1 MSSTVDRLSED
12 CEGFCKIMD
21 RAPYFEVNADISHY
35 NCEPPHRRIPGIC
48 GAVHSALSSLQ
59 KAIVSL
65 LAKKLSG
72 NVAWTDRG
80 IKKGPH
86 LARIN
91 ERVNHTH
98 QRMAREHGDLSSDL
112 NIHFS
117 TVSSSPRPPS
127 RNGRQSAMLAVSLTR
142 S

>member
-1 MSSTVDRLSED
+1 
-12 CEGFCKIMD
+12 MD

-35 NCEPPHRRIPGIC
+35 NCEPPHHRIPGILY
-48 GAVHSALSSLQ
+48 SALSSIP
-59 KAIVSL
+59 KCDRVTSL
-65 LAKKLSG
+65 EKLSE

-117 TVSSSPRPPS
+117 TVRSFPRFPPAQ
-127 RNGRQSAMLAVSLTR
+127 RRGAMLAVGLTR
-142 S
+142 L

>member
-1 MSSTVDRLSED
+1 MRSCHFSRKSLAEMLLS
-12 CEGFCKIMD
+12 
-21 RAPYFEVNADISHY
+21 A
-35 NCEPPHRRIPGIC
+35 
-48 GAVHSALSSLQ
+48 
-59 KAIVSL
+59 
-65 LAKKLSG
+65 
-72 NVAWTDRG
+72 DRG

-117 TVSSSPRPPS
+117 TVRSFPRFPPAQ
-127 RNGRQSAMLAVSLTR
+127 RRGAMLAVGLTR
-142 S
+142 L

>member
-1 MSSTVDRLSED
+1 MLLS
-12 CEGFCKIMD
+12 
-21 RAPYFEVNADISHY
+21 A
-35 NCEPPHRRIPGIC
+35 
-48 GAVHSALSSLQ
+48 
-59 KAIVSL
+59 
-65 LAKKLSG
+65 
-72 NVAWTDRG
+72 DRG

-117 TVSSSPRPPS
+117 TVRSLPPFSSHATA
-127 RNGRQSAMLAVSLTR
+127 GATGMLAAA
-142 S
+142 

>member
-1 MSSTVDRLSED
+1 MLLS
-12 CEGFCKIMD
+12 
-21 RAPYFEVNADISHY
+21 A
-35 NCEPPHRRIPGIC
+35 
-48 GAVHSALSSLQ
+48 
-59 KAIVSL
+59 
-65 LAKKLSG
+65 
-72 NVAWTDRG
+72 DRG

-117 TVSSSPRPPS
+117 TVRSFPRFPPAQ
-127 RNGRQSAMLAVSLTR
+127 RRGAMLAVGLKR
-142 S
+142 L

>member
-1 MSSTVDRLSED
+1 MLLS
-12 CEGFCKIMD
+12 
-21 RAPYFEVNADISHY
+21 A
-35 NCEPPHRRIPGIC
+35 
-48 GAVHSALSSLQ
+48 
-59 KAIVSL
+59 
-65 LAKKLSG
+65 
-72 NVAWTDRG
+72 DRG

-117 TVSSSPRPPS
+117 TVRSFSPFLLP
-127 RNGRQSAMLAVSLTR
+127 RNGRRSAMLACQPNTVVNDRWER
-142 S
+142 SGIRRRTGLGRG

>member
-1 MSSTVDRLSED
+1 MRLCTVL
-12 CEGFCKIMD
+12 
-21 RAPYFEVNADISHY
+21 P
-35 NCEPPHRRIPGIC
+35 
-48 GAVHSALSSLQ
+48 Q
-59 KAIVSL
+59 
-65 LAKKLSG
+65 KLSG
-72 NVAWTDRG
+72 MLLSVDRG

-117 TVSSSPRPPS
+117 TVRSFPPFSSHAMA
-127 RNGRQSAMLAVSLTR
+127 GKAQCWLSA
-142 S
+142 